1 MKYKVLK
8 NRNYPGVTV
17 GAVVV
22 KAGEYFLSDDC
33 KYTDEDYKQM
43 LKKKRIKEVREEKK
57 VTE

>member
-33 KYTDEDYKQM
+33 KYSDEDYKQM
-43 LKKKRIKEVREEKK
+43 LKKKRIKEVSE
-57 VTE
+57 